1 MGLTG
6 AIQFRDGALFPSNAR
21 GKCPTSELGA
31 TASVSVGSM
40 ISENEIIQIRIEKQL
55 KTRIKH

>member
-6 AIQFRDGALFPSNAR
+6 AIQFRDGALFPNNVR

-31 TASVSVGSM
+31 TVSVGSM
-40 ISENEIIQIRIEKQL
+40 ISENKITQIRIEN
-55 KTRIKH
+55 KTQN